1 MNRGWRLAEV
11 SRDEEKEAEKLRR
24 VLFVKEREEGAAG
37 DQDDSCKRE
46 REKERERCVCEKIRE
61 EKNK

>member
-24 VLFVKEREEGAAG
+24 VLFVKERGEGAAG

-46 REKERERCVCEKIRE
+46 REREKDVCARR
-61 EKNK
+61 

>member
-24 VLFVKEREEGAAG
+24 VLFVKEREEEAAG

-46 REKERERCVCEKIRE
+46 REKE
-61 EKNK
+61 